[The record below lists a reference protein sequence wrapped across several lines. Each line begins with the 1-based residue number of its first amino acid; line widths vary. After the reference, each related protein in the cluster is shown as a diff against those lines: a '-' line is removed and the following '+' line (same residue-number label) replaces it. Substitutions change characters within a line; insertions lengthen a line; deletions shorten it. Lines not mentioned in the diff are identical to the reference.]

1 MAESQLQLITNGFFF
16 HRHPDLPAILEDI
29 KCNLEVSIHHSGQDY
44 TEKFKPVQELLDNWK
59 RQHNF
64 KLHNRPSAAKWRTT
78 FGAYG
83 SEMKPFND
91 GTRGKSFSC
100 SNESLKKFV
109 AVLWH
114 SFLPE
119 MN

>member
-78 FGAYG
+78 FGGYS

-91 GTRGKSFSC
+91 GTREKSFSC
-100 SNESLKKFV
+100 SNE
-109 AVLWH
+109 
-114 SFLPE
+114 
-119 MN
+119 